1 MTTQKKVNGALIN
14 GKKYS
19 RTTDF
24 SRDTTATL
32 ISKKQK
38 YDEYQN
44 QIEIILKKRLN
55 KLEKDMKSN
64 KEIID
69 KIKEVLL

>member
-1 MTTQKKVNGALIN
+1 MTSQKKVNGALIN

-19 RTTDF
+19 RATDF

-44 QIEIILKKRLN
+44 QIEMILKKRLN
-55 KLEKDMKSN
+55 KLEKDMKNN

-69 KIKEVLL
+69 KIKEVL